1 LSDPNNNWRSLI
13 YSQSS
18 INPANIVKI
27 GVVNVEIIGLTESNK
42 KIKIIKKQNIEKA
55 EQEGQ

>member
-1 LSDPNNNWRSLI
+1 
-13 YSQSS
+13 
-18 INPANIVKI
+18 VKI

-55 EQEGQ
+55 EQEG